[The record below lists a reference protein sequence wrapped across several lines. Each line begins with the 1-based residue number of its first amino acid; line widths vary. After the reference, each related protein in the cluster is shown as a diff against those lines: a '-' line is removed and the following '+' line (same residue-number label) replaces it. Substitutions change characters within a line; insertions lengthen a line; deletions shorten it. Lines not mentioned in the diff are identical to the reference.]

1 MTADKGTQKK
11 IERIEKMTLFLPM
24 DSKYKGQG
32 INSYNDLLF
41 ASICISDPIILIKGE
56 SKGRHYTNKWRF

>member
-1 MTADKGTQKK
+1 
-11 IERIEKMTLFLPM
+11 M